1 MNKFAHDIILS
12 PVISEKGT
20 KLLEDN
26 KYVFKVSPTSGKVE
40 IKKAVEELFKVKVYK
55 VRTMWVKGKKKKWRG
70 RVIGK
75 TPNWKKAIVR
85 LKEGETIEEL
95 GV

>member
-1 MNKFAHDIILS
+1 MNKVPQDIILF
-12 PVISEKGT
+12 PIVSEKGT
-20 KLLEDN
+20 QLLKEN
-26 KYVFKVSPTSGKVE
+26 KYLFKVSSTSGKVE
-40 IKKAVEELFKVKVYK
+40 IKKAVEELFNVKVYK
-55 VRTMWVKGKKKKWRG
+55 VRTMWVKGKRKRWRG
-70 RVIGK
+70 RVISK